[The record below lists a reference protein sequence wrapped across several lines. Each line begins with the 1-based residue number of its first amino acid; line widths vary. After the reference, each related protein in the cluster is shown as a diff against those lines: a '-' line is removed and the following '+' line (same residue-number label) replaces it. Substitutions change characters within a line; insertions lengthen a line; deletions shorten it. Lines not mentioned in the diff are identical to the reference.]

1 MKCVVVFLT
10 SCLLWNFTNSQS
22 CQTPLGRPS
31 ECISLYDCPTLLAAF
46 EDRPLLSQY
55 IGFLRQSQC
64 GFDGFTPRVC
74 CGPLPR
80 QPDRQHTTTT
90 SRPVWPS
97 PVEEEPASQGDQS
110 SNDDASPAR
119 ECGVDRSDRIYGGQ
133 ITDLDEFPWMAL
145 LGYRT
150 RSGNLTYQC
159 GGVLINRRYVLT
171 AAHCVTGEIES
182 AVGKLATVRLGE
194 YDVQQDV
201 DCLDGLCADRP
212 QEIPVQGAYAH
223 PGFSDK
229 NTNRQDDIAIIRL
242 TRRVRLNDYV
252 KPICLVD
259 NRMRLDTGNSVYV
272 AGWGKTL
279 NGKSSPVKLKLSL
292 PVFNKNECVS
302 KYRPLGAAL
311 TDKQICAGGNF
322 AQDTCRGLGGSHAT
336 PV

>member
-1 MKCVVVFLT
+1 MQPNGI
-10 SCLLWNFTNSQS
+10 LLKS
-22 CQTPLGRPS
+22 
-31 ECISLYDCPTLLAAF
+31 
-46 EDRPLLSQY
+46 
-55 IGFLRQSQC
+55 
-64 GFDGFTPRVC
+64 
-74 CGPLPR
+74 
-80 QPDRQHTTTT
+80 TT

-97 PVEEEPASQGDQS
+97 PVDEEPAGQGDQS

-322 AQDTCRGLGGSHAT
+322 AQDTCRGDSGGPLMRLRSNVWEVVGVVSFGNGCGRDGWPGVYTSVASYADWIRST
-336 PV
+336 MASTNN